1 MCYTYHPNARTLFD
15 VHLKAKVAAFQSQ
28 AAQQLHQPGSSST
41 QGFGLQ
47 SQRLVS
53 GFSFAGGNTA
63 GTGLVSGV
71 GAGSGGQPMIPERVI
86 WTYVVQISSAIK
98 QVHEARLAVRTIDAT
113 KILVTGQNRFV
124 VCFFRF
130 LSFLNLNSSVR
141 IGSCGLID
149 VLMHD
154 TPQDISLLQQEDLL
168 MFGRLLYALCC
179 STLAVTNGASFQKS
193 LDTIGRQYSQDL
205 KNAILFLMSKAG
217 LHRVSIYVF

>member
-1 MCYTYHPNARTLFD
+1 
-15 VHLKAKVAAFQSQ
+15 
-28 AAQQLHQPGSSST
+28 
-41 QGFGLQ
+41 
-47 SQRLVS
+47 
-53 GFSFAGGNTA
+53 
-63 GTGLVSGV
+63 
-71 GAGSGGQPMIPERVI
+71 MIPERVI

>member
-1 MCYTYHPNARTLFD
+1 
-15 VHLKAKVAAFQSQ
+15 
-28 AAQQLHQPGSSST
+28 
-41 QGFGLQ
+41 
-47 SQRLVS
+47 
-53 GFSFAGGNTA
+53 
-63 GTGLVSGV
+63 
-71 GAGSGGQPMIPERVI
+71 MIPERVI

-124 VCFFRF
+124 GLFPSAPWI
-130 LSFLNLNSSVR
+130 LKKKNLNSSVR

-149 VLMHD
+149 VLMYD
-154 TPQDISLLQQEDLL
+154 TPQDVSLLQQEDLV

-217 LHRVSIYVF
+217 PHRVSILAVSRFLLLRGVFVDKHADD